1 MSFQKIKKM
10 IQGVLEQLPPQA
22 TSRMPKQN
30 EKLDFFQYTIVK
42 FQSAIYVSVPQYLSF
57 RI

>member
-1 MSFQKIKKM
+1 M
-10 IQGVLEQLPPQA
+10 IQGALEQLPPQA
-22 TSRMPKQN
+22 TSRLPKQN
-30 EKLDFFQYTIVK
+30 EKLDFLQYTIVK